1 MKRYSISQR
10 KKSRGNLTWYGRTY
24 ENGVLVSEISLA
36 TKRRSDA
43 VMWLDSM
50 NASKFMPENMFRIK
64 ENDRPLKETAE
75 KFMDTVCSEKGPNSA
90 TYRAYRVIMGSWLSW
105 CDRKQ
110 IRTLRAFSRE
120 MAVGYANEVSS
131 GYSPKTARERIRLL
145 GQFSEWASE
154 TFDMEDWKPMK
165 TVRPPKLV
173 KREKAFW
180 TPEQIDAILDHAP
193 NPEFRLF
200 WALMAFAGLRH
211 AEACTFGPSS
221 IVDGRIRVIGK
232 GNKEAFL
239 PIGERLQKEIGKV
252 SISDGMF
259 SHSIFRGSNR
269 CMDVLRDAVEQAG
282 LDNSDANN
290 HKFRHSFASNLL
302 RAKVTVPSTARLMRH
317 SSATTTLSTYS
328 HLLQEDLKD
337 AVDVL

>member
-1 MKRYSISQR
+1 
-10 KKSRGNLTWYGRTY
+10 
-24 ENGVLVSEISLA
+24 
-36 TKRRSDA
+36 
-43 VMWLDSM
+43 
-50 NASKFMPENMFRIK
+50 
-64 ENDRPLKETAE
+64 
-75 KFMDTVCSEKGPNSA
+75 
-90 TYRAYRVIMGSWLSW
+90 
-105 CDRKQ
+105 
-110 IRTLRAFSRE
+110 
-120 MAVGYANEVSS
+120 
-131 GYSPKTARERIRLL
+131 
-145 GQFSEWASE
+145 
-154 TFDMEDWKPMK
+154 MK

-180 TPEQIDAILDHAP
+180 TPAQIDAILDNAP
-193 NPEFRLF
+193 SPEFRLF

-239 PIGERLQKEIGKV
+239 PIGERLQKEIDRV
-252 SISDGMF
+252 EIMDGMF
-259 SHSIFRGSNR
+259 SPSIFRGSNR
-269 CMDVLRDAVEQAG
+269 CMDALRDAVEKAG
-282 LDNSDANN
+282 LDSSDANN